1 MTPYSQR
8 NRCRLNDL
16 GSRSTTL
23 RVVAVALLVITGS
36 GAPVLAE
43 ESYAGQ
49 YHRVLR
55 AQDMAQDISQ
65 NAPQNTWEAIPAAP
79 QGSVYGGAAPR
90 AQTAQAQPRKASSP
104 GHREKPL
111 MGFIS
116 ELRGGFFDHDS
127 GIFGRNKEGGNDF
140 NGEILFVSPGI
151 FDFMWS
157 PRPMLGGTVNDDGN
171 TSHAYG
177 GLTWEWWPLNSVFI
191 DFSLGFAVH
200 DGNIDDNEL
209 GRKDLGSR
217 VLFRESLELGWNFYN
232 KDRISVILDHISH
245 GHAFGDPNEGMDSL
259 GLRYGYRF

>member
-1 MTPYSQR
+1 M
-8 NRCRLNDL
+8 NDL

-43 ESYAGQ
+43 DSDAGQ

-55 AQDMAQDISQ
+55 AQDMAQDMAQDIAR
-65 NAPQNTWEAIPAAP
+65 NAPQNTWEAIPAAT
-79 QGSVYGGAAPR
+79 QSRVYGHGAPR
-90 AQTAQAQPRKASSP
+90 DQTARSQIRKTPSS
-104 GHREKPL
+104 HRQERPL
-111 MGFIS
+111 GGIIS
-116 ELRGGFFDHDS
+116 EVRGGFFAHDA
-127 GIFGRNKEGGNDF
+127 GVFGRNKEGGNDYNF
-140 NGEILFVSPGI
+140 EALFVSPEM

-157 PRPMLGGTVNDDGN
+157 PRPMLGGTVNDDGD
-171 TSHAYG
+171 TSQAYG

-191 DFSLGFAVH
+191 DFSFGFAVH

-259 GLRYGYRF
+259 GVRYGYRF